1 MGASHG
7 SGVTLPCAAPIF
19 CAQHVSFRMEKTDM
33 GSHLMQRLNA
43 FADAFSFFLVWLQ
56 NSPFILSLLAGL
68 TLPFIFHLPREERK
82 NAPFWLKSV
91 ACVSIFFFISGT
103 LSPLTVQGLSYFLKS
118 LNNNI
123 LFSVPLWIMT
133 MIFTAAGLIFHITV
147 RRLLAGEID
156 NLRHRMIKKSG
167 LERKARTDVRKVK
180 ELLPGSTEYNPLDY
194 IDLKKG
200 VFIGLNKDDQPQ
212 YITLKEFRTQH
223 AAIIG
228 TTGSGKGITA
238 TVLLYQAILSGEAV
252 FVEDPKD
259 DEWAPHVLREACK
272 KAGKKF
278 TLINLNKLNYQLDL
292 LADISHEQLEEL
304 FNAGFSLAKKGEASD
319 FYRIK
324 DRRAARNTAAIYKKR
339 MTLRDL
345 FNTDF
350 VQSLREDVP
359 AFCGELEEIALVN
372 SINAKNGFSLKY
384 VFDEGGCCY
393 IIGSTRNQKIIS
405 AQRMILTRLIQIAET
420 RDRINSTPRTVAIF
434 LDELKYH
441 LSRPALEG
449 LGTARDKVVH
459 IFMAFQ
465 ATDDLRDCPSDLNGD
480 SVTGAV
486 IENAKFKLIYKIQN
500 PETAEWAAKMTGS
513 ILVDDEMRKI
523 RTDLSL
529 TEKVDTDRMIRQA
542 ESYYVD
548 SNMFLNLP
556 EKVGFVFT
564 STELP
569 RATKMFQIKVKKEN
583 IELLSFEYKQ
593 ATPNKNERQE
603 NKPSINL

>member
-56 NSPFILSLLAGL
+56 NSPVILSLLAGL

-103 LSPLTVQGLSYFLKS
+103 LSPLTIQVLSYFFKS
-118 LNNNI
+118 LDNNI
-123 LFSVPLWIMT
+123 LFRVPLWIMSIT
-133 MIFTAAGLIFHITV
+133 FTAAGLIFHIIA

-156 NLRHRMIKKSG
+156 NLRHRMIKKSK
-167 LERKARTDVRKVK
+167 LERNTRTDVRKVK
-180 ELLPGSTEYNPLDY
+180 ELLPDSTEYNPLDY

-200 VFIGLNKDDQPQ
+200 IFIGLNKDDQPQ

-228 TTGSGKGITA
+228 TTGSGKGVTA

-292 LADISHEQLEEL
+292 LANISHEQLEEL

-324 DRRAARNTAAIYKKR
+324 DRRAARNTAAIYEKG

-350 VQSLREDVP
+350 VQALREDVP

-372 SINAKNGFSLKY
+372 SINAKNGFSLKE

-441 LSRPALEG
+441 LSRPAMEG
-449 LGTARDKVVH
+449 LGTARDKGVH

-480 SVTGAV
+480 SVIGAV

-513 ILVDDEMRKI
+513 ILVDDEMRKV

-542 ESYYVD
+542 ESYYID

-569 RATKMFQIKVKKEN
+569 RATKMFQVQVKKEN
-583 IELLSFEYKQ
+583 IGLLSFEYKQ
-593 ATPNKNERQE
+593 ATPGKNESQE

>member
-1 MGASHG
+1 MN
-7 SGVTLPCAAPIF
+7 P
-19 CAQHVSFRMEKTDM
+19 
-33 GSHLMQRLNA
+33 HLMQKLNGI
-43 FADAFSFFLVWLQ
+43 ADAFSIFLLWLQ
-56 NSPFILSLLAGL
+56 NSPVILSLLAGL
-68 TLPFIFHLPREERK
+68 TLPFIFNLPREERK

-91 ACVSIFFFISGT
+91 ACVSIFFFIFGT
-103 LSPLTVQGLSYFLKS
+103 MSPLSIHGLSY
-118 LNNNI
+118 
-123 LFSVPLWIMT
+123 LFDVLDPNTLLRIPLWIIT
-133 MIFTAAGLIFHITV
+133 ILFTLAGLAFHLTA

-156 NLRHRMIKKSG
+156 SLKHRMIKKSK
-167 LERKARTDVRKVK
+167 LERNTRTDVRKVK
-180 ELLPGSTEYNPLDY
+180 ELLPDSIEYNPLDY

-200 VFIGLNKDDQPQ
+200 VFIGLDKDDQPQ
-212 YITLKEFRTQH
+212 YITIKEFQKQH

-238 TVLLYQAILSGEAV
+238 SVLLYQAILLGEAV

-259 DEWAPHVLREACK
+259 DEWAVHVLREACK

-278 TLINLNKLNYQLDL
+278 VVINLNRTNHQLDL

-304 FNAGFSLAKKGEASD
+304 FNAGFSLSKKGEAAD
-319 FYRIK
+319 FYRIA
-324 DRRAARNTAAIYKKR
+324 DRRAARNVAAIHKTG
-339 MTLRDL
+339 MTLYDL
-345 FNTDF
+345 FNDDN
-350 VQSLREDVP
+350 VKSIGEDAP
-359 AFCGELEEIALVN
+359 AFLGELEEIALVN
-372 SINAKNGFSLKY
+372 SVNAKNGFSLKEI
-384 VFDEGGCCY
+384 FDNGGCCY

-420 RDRINSTPRTVAIF
+420 RDRINTTPRVVAIF

-441 LSRPALEG
+441 ISRPTMEG
-449 LGTARDKVVH
+449 LGTARDKSVH

-465 ATDDLRDCPSDLNGD
+465 AIDDLRDCPSDLNGD
-480 SVTGAV
+480 SVIGAV

-513 ILVDDEMRKI
+513 ILVDDEMRKV

-556 EKVGFVFT
+556 ERVGFVFT
-564 STELP
+564 SKDLP
-569 RATKMFQIKVKKEN
+569 KATKMSHIPANKET
-583 IELLSFEYKQ
+583 IELLSFETEQIEQHNY
-593 ATPNKNERQE
+593 NDM
-603 NKPSINL
+603 PSSGL

>member
-1 MGASHG
+1 MN
-7 SGVTLPCAAPIF
+7 P
-19 CAQHVSFRMEKTDM
+19 
-33 GSHLMQRLNA
+33 HLMQKLNGI
-43 FADAFSFFLVWLQ
+43 ADAFSIFLLWLQ
-56 NSPFILSLLAGL
+56 NSPVILSLLAGL
-68 TLPFIFHLPREERK
+68 TLPFIFNLPREERK

-91 ACVSIFFFISGT
+91 ACVSIFFFIFGT
-103 LSPLTVQGLSYFLKS
+103 MSPLSIHGLSY
-118 LNNNI
+118 
-123 LFSVPLWIMT
+123 LFDVLDPNTLLRIPLWIIT
-133 MIFTAAGLIFHITV
+133 ILFTLAGLAFHLTA

-156 NLRHRMIKKSG
+156 SLKHRMIKKSK
-167 LERKARTDVRKVK
+167 LERNTRTDVRKVK
-180 ELLPGSTEYNPLDY
+180 ELLPDSIEYNPLDY

-200 VFIGLNKDDQPQ
+200 VFIGLDKDDQPQ
-212 YITLKEFRTQH
+212 YITIKEFQKQH

-238 TVLLYQAILSGEAV
+238 SVLLYQAILLGEAV

-259 DEWAPHVLREACK
+259 DEWAVHVLREACK

-278 TLINLNKLNYQLDL
+278 VVINLNRTNHQLDL

-304 FNAGFSLAKKGEASD
+304 FNAGFSLSKKGEAAD
-319 FYRIK
+319 FYRIA
-324 DRRAARNTAAIYKKR
+324 DRRAARNVAAIHKTG
-339 MTLRDL
+339 MTLYDL
-345 FNTDF
+345 FNDDN
-350 VQSLREDVP
+350 VKSIGEDAP
-359 AFCGELEEIALVN
+359 AFLGELEEIALVN
-372 SINAKNGFSLKY
+372 SVNAKNGFSLKEI
-384 VFDEGGCCY
+384 FDNGGCCY

-420 RDRINSTPRTVAIF
+420 RDRINTTPRVVAIF

-441 LSRPALEG
+441 ISRPTMEG
-449 LGTARDKVVH
+449 LGTARDKSVH

-465 ATDDLRDCPSDLNGD
+465 AIDDLRDCPSDLNGD
-480 SVTGAV
+480 SVIGAV

-513 ILVDDEMRKI
+513 ILVDDEMRKV

-556 EKVGFVFT
+556 ERVGFVFT
-564 STELP
+564 SKDLP
-569 RATKMFQIKVKKEN
+569 KATKMSHIPANKET
-583 IELLSFEYKQ
+583 IELLSFETEQ
-593 ATPNKNERQE
+593 IEQIEQHNN
-603 NKPSINL
+603 NDMPSSGL